1 MGKYL
6 EIMFCYAHKDE
17 VLRRGLEKRL
27 LSLKRKSLIN
37 IWYDQKVSPGIE
49 WESEIDKHLK
59 TAHIILLLISPAF
72 LNSEYCYSIEME
84 RALERHQRGEVRV
97 IPVILRP
104 TLWQETPLGKLQ
116 VLPTSAIPVTD
127 PSWYDLDR
135 AYLDVARGIHKVVE
149 ELSAELRTDSEENGE
164 KHYPRIGEFAHGAL
178 RDLQAIPVTTPLIGS
193 FATSDPEPWERL
205 FMAQQAPSPSTILNP
220 ATLEHFEHLLTIS
233 WRLCNENQL
242 ATAER
247 VLVSF
252 LPQLLSLS
260 RHEQGTAS
268 LASRG
273 LRLQSIFAHHHSRLS
288 DKVRIC
294 EQSVNYAREAEDAN
308 ILVTALIELAWAYK
322 YAGLPDSL
330 QKRLIILQETLDQSR
345 QASPLVQA
353 RIYSE
358 YSLVL
363 AERKRIR
370 EAELYI
376 ELAQEVFPDDPV
388 KDLAFAFADSNMF
401 DVSYCA
407 AFVYIHTGSMT
418 QALPA
423 FERYKQHPSG
433 LIIPER
439 YRLIIANGQS
449 QAAIL
454 ANDAERYA
462 DLLEDVILG
471 SARLGSQKRFDEA
484 LAIFRQEMSRSWLLS
499 SRVKQLSEQYG
510 LKREE

>member
-1 MGKYL
+1 MNEKLKYARLRMGWSQEEAAEAAQASVRAYQGW
-6 EIMFCYAHKDE
+6 EAGAHTPTFE
-17 VLRRGLEKRL
+17 SRRL
-27 LSLKRKSLIN
+27 LRSAFGATDEELGFGLSDSPRKQLVTLTHEELAAFTELLRAGGDMTLFDPAKRKTLATLAT
-37 IWYDQKVSPGIE
+37 VLG
-49 WESEIDKHLK
+49 LAA
-59 TAHIILLLISPAF
+59 TASQIL
-72 LNSEYCYSIEME
+72 
-84 RALERHQRGEVRV
+84 G
-97 IPVILRP
+97 
-104 TLWQETPLGKLQ
+104 
-116 VLPTSAIPVTD
+116 
-127 PSWYDLDR
+127 
-135 AYLDVARGIHKVVE
+135 
-149 ELSAELRTDSEENGE
+149 
-164 KHYPRIGEFAHGAL
+164 
-178 RDLQAIPVTTPLIGS
+178 
-193 FATSDPEPWERL
+193 DPEPWERL
-205 FMAQQAPSPSTILNP
+205 FMAQQASSPSIILNP
-220 ATLEHFEHLLTIS
+220 ATLEHFEHLLATS
-233 WRLCNENQL
+233 WLLCNENQL

-252 LPQLLSLS
+252 LPQLLSLP
-260 RHEQGTAS
+260 RHGLGTAS

-330 QKRLIILQETLDQSR
+330 QKRLIILREALDQSP

-353 RIYSE
+353 RSYSE

-376 ELAQEVFPDDPV
+376 ELAQEVFPDDPT

-401 DVSYCA
+401 DISYCA
-407 AFVYIHTGSMT
+407 AFVYIHAGSIT
-418 QALPA
+418 QEFAA

-471 SARLGSQKRFDEA
+471 SARIGSQKRFDEA
-484 LAIFRQEMSRSWLLS
+484 LAIFRQEMPRSWLLS
-499 SRVKQLSEQYG
+499 SRIKQLSEQYG
-510 LKREE
+510 LKREEKRVKPHSVVYIEFC